1 MANGSQNGWNE
12 YSRLVLNELESLAGG
27 IDSLR
32 SEVQELKQ
40 ELTKMQVRE
49 DRVEELRSW
58 KSNVDEVASP
68 TQLKEALTSI
78 QELQNFKTKAI
89 TVFAVVQ
96 FAFAIVLAMMKF

>member
-49 DRVEELRSW
+49 DRVEELRAW

-68 TQLKEALTSI
+68 TQLKEALVSV

-96 FAFAIVLAMMKF
+96 FAMATALALMKL